1 MAEITNELIY
11 EVLKSMQARLGNIEQ
26 SQKEMT
32 TRISA
37 LQTHMLAVEKDVA
50 NLYEALAAL
59 DTRIERIEKRLDI
72 VGEPEL

>member
-11 EVLKSMQARLGNIEQ
+11 EVLKSMQTRLGNIEQ
-26 SQKEMT
+26 GQKEVAS
-32 TRISA
+32 RISA

-72 VGEPEL
+72 VGEAEL

>member
-11 EVLKSMQARLGNIEQ
+11 EVLKSMQARLGNMEQ
-26 SQKEMT
+26 GQKEIAA
-32 TRISA
+32 RISA

-59 DTRIERIEKRLDI
+59 DTRLERIEKRLDI